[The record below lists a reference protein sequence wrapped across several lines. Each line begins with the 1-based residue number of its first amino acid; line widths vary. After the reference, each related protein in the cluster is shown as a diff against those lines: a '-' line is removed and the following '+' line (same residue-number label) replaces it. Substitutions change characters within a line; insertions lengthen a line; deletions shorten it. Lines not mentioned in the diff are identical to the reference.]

1 MSDAGLTNG
10 AFYAHTAST
19 DDLVAH
25 VMADHVRTQ
34 VASYGTL
41 RPGRAGLEDLVHEH
55 LSPAHRDHPGT
66 GWPSAALFDEI
77 DRRAGQTKHAYT
89 GARDIW
95 GEIAARP
102 SPEDS
107 QSARGRVACPRR
119 TVRSLMIE
127 QGESR

>member
-1 MSDAGLTNG
+1 
-10 AFYAHTAST
+10 
-19 DDLVAH
+19 
-25 VMADHVRTQ
+25 MADQVRTQ

-77 DRRAGQTKHAYT
+77 DRCAGQTKQAYT

-95 GEIAARP
+95 DEIAARP

-107 QSARGRVACPRR
+107 QSARGKATGLYTMLVQTLQLSRALSGRKFADEVLEEGMENALTFRR
-119 TVRSLMIE
+119 
-127 QGESR
+127 